1 MLAVVISGDFVLII
15 SSLSVSTDSHPA
27 NVREAKGRN
36 SAQVQAH
43 LKSLLPSLSIKK
55 VHGSLMMTK
64 TCQGRDGV
72 SR

>member
-27 NVREAKGRN
+27 KAREAKGRN
-36 SAQVQAH
+36 STQVQTH
-43 LKSLLPSLSIKK
+43 LKTLSPSLSIKK
-55 VHGSLMMTK
+55 VHRCLMMTK
-64 TCQGRDGV
+64 TCQGRDVV